1 MKKALTPQFE
11 YNDFLVCYKLNI
23 FNQLAEGYEI
33 KDYKR
38 NDWVLEKIEILL
50 KLTQLDVRF
59 PTENSAIS
67 N

>member
-11 YNDFLVCYKLNI
+11 YNDFLVCYKLNIFNI

-50 KLTQLDVRF
+50 KLT
-59 PTENSAIS
+59 
-67 N
+67 